1 MWTYIMTVWVP
12 TWWERCCTRERKT
25 SFRELRQGMQ
35 NKWHWYELGLYLGEN
50 PTRDVKANDY
60 TALQNVIQ
68 VTSGLTLS
76 FLYCKSGCDHYSNSY
91 YEVPNCRSTGM
102 KSLLTEQSILWKT
115 VSASPSVAH
124 RLSRT
129 PHATRLNGLAW
140 VWLSPEA
147 LFCVPSPLFPYLPV
161 FSTLCYLKKAENNK
175 KKKKKILVKFEVMN
189 QLLYSIK
196 SKKSRGSE
204 MYLE

>member
-12 TWWERCCTRERKT
+12 TWWEWCCTRERKT
-25 SFRELRQGMQ
+25 SFRELRQVLQ
-35 NKWHWYELGLYLGEN
+35 NKWRWYELGLYLGEGYNGQQN
-50 PTRDVKANDY
+50 PTRDFKANDY
-60 TALQNVIQ
+60 TALQNLIQ

-76 FLYCKSGCDHYSNSY
+76 FLYCKSGSDHYGNSY

-124 RLSRT
+124 RLSRS

-140 VWLSPEA
+140 VWLRPEA
-147 LFCVPSPLFPYLPV
+147 LFCVPFPTLSLPP
-161 FSTLCYLKKAENNK
+161 C
-175 KKKKKILVKFEVMN
+175 
-189 QLLYSIK
+189 LLYTML
-196 SKKSRGSE
+196 SE
-204 MYLE
+204 KGRK